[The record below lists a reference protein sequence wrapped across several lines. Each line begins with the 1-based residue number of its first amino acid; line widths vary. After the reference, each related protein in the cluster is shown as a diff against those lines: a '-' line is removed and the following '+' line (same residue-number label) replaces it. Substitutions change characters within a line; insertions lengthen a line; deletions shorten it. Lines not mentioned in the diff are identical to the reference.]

1 MAGEFEEYKHKVT
14 EDVKRILD
22 DLECQPILFIGSGL
36 SKRYFSGPNW
46 EELLKEMAGQCPKIN
61 KQFAYYKQSYK
72 SLIEIGEEYAN
83 IYKEWAWE
91 KGNEE
96 FPEKLFDASYP
107 PEIYF
112 KFKVAKYFD
121 SILPTSL
128 DTMEDPYNKEIE
140 LLKEIRPHAIV
151 TTNYDR
157 FLEMVFPEY
166 TPIIG
171 QKILYANHAS
181 IGEIFKI
188 HGCTSRPNSI
198 VITEKDYNEFNTRKK
213 YLSSKLLTYFAE
225 HPLLILG
232 YSASDPNIRAILSD
246 IDEIISPD
254 EDLIPNIYLLNWEDN
269 IRETDNPPLERVIPI
284 DSNKSVRIKNIT
296 ASELDWVFDAFGA
309 NSEIEKINPKLLR
322 ALLARTYELV
332 RTDIPRKT
340 VEVDYDTLEHAVKQ
354 DGQLASIYGIST
366 FDNPAT
372 VNAVYPYTLTKVG
385 EKLGY
390 ETWHKAHQL
399 IERVREEKDF
409 DIKSSDNKY
418 HIGIKSGDSSQ
429 TRKYSEATVELL
441 KKVRNEEEYEVEER
455 KVEYENIK

>member
-1 MAGEFEEYKHKVT
+1 MAENFSEYKKKVT
-14 EDVKRILD
+14 EDVRRILD

-36 SKRYFSGPNW
+36 SKRYFEGPNW
-46 EELLKEMAGQCPKIN
+46 EELLKEMAKQCPKID
-61 KQFAYYKQSYK
+61 KQFAYFKQSYNN
-72 SLIEIGEEYAN
+72 LIEIGEVFAN
-83 IYKEWAWE
+83 TYKEWAWE
-91 KGNEE
+91 QSNEE
-96 FPEKLFDASYP
+96 FPKELFDATYP

-112 KFKVAKYFD
+112 KYKVAKYFD
-121 SILPTSL
+121 SILPDSIDSL
-128 DTMEDPYNKEIE
+128 NDNLSEEIN
-140 LLKEIRPHAIV
+140 LLKVIRPHAIV

-188 HGCTSRPNSI
+188 HGCTSKPNSI
-198 VITEKDYNEFNTRKK
+198 VITEKDYDEFNTKKK

-232 YSASDPNIRAILSD
+232 YSATDPNIRAILSD

-254 EDLIPNIYLLNWEDN
+254 EKLIPNIYLLNWEP
-269 IRETDNPPLERVIPI
+269 IIKTTDTPPMERVIPI
-284 DSNKSVRIKNIT
+284 NKNKSVRIKNIT
-296 ASELDWVFDAFGA
+296 TSKLDWVFDSFSV
-309 NSEIEKINPKLLR
+309 NSEIQKINPKLLR

-340 VEVDYDTLEHAVKQ
+340 VEVDYDTLEHAVNN
-354 DGQLASIYGIST
+354 DGELASIYGIST
-366 FDNPAT
+366 FDNPAA

-399 IERVREEKDF
+399 IEKVKEEKDF
-409 DIKSSDNKY
+409 DLKSSDNKY
-418 HIGIKSGDSSQ
+418 HIGIKSGDSLQ

-441 KKVRNEEEYEVEER
+441 KKVRNNEDYEIAKE
-455 KVEYENIK
+455 KVEYDNIE